1 MKNKSFKR
9 VLAAVLVATNVM
21 TAGAV
26 AMPVTSQA
34 AVFKNDQEMA
44 ESLVFGQNYSG
55 IFAKDIGD
63 EDDFVLNV
71 PTGGEFRF
79 SWWTTKAIDYQI
91 TDASGD
97 KAYISGKASG
107 DVGTADA
114 SFRLEKGTYL
124 LRITSD
130 TPMSSDSNGNI
141 LRYDF
146 TCDSNFDFQSPS
158 ASVKTSSPAN
168 GTMKVYASKE
178 KGSITGFEVR
188 YKKQGTKKWTVKMFK
203 GDKALNQ
210 KIKGLKSGTTYTV
223 ETRKY
228 VKDADGHFYYSD
240 WTANNGVK
248 IR

>member
-1 MKNKSFKR
+1 
-9 VLAAVLVATNVM
+9 
-21 TAGAV
+21 
-26 AMPVTSQA
+26 
-34 AVFKNDQEMA
+34 MA

-124 LRITSD
+124 LKNYIRHSYVIRLKRKYSEI
-130 TPMSSDSNGNI
+130 MN
-141 LRYDF
+141 F
-146 TCDSNFDFQSPS
+146 TCDSQFDF
-158 ASVKTSSPAN
+158 
-168 GTMKVYASKE
+168 KVL
-178 KGSITGFEVR
+178 VP
-188 YKKQGTKKWTVKMFK
+188 V
-203 GDKALNQ
+203 
-210 KIKGLKSGTTYTV
+210 
-223 ETRKY
+223 
-228 VKDADGHFYYSD
+228 
-240 WTANNGVK
+240 
-248 IR
+248 